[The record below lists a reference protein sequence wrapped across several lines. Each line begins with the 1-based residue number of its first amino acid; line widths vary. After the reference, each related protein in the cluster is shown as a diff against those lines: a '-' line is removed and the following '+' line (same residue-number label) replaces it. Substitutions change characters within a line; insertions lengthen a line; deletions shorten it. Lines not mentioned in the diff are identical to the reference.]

1 MTRTVAT
8 LLEPAGL
15 AGLAQLLDAADLPS
29 ADIADPGRL
38 IIRIEAD
45 SLVGFGGL
53 EGEGSDRLLRSI
65 VVVPDRR
72 RHGLGRVLV
81 AALERQAHDL
91 GVERLHLLTTT
102 AAPFFRAL
110 GYADIIAPPTFATVV
125 AMESVTSTPVA
136 LVLDSFHT
144 FKV

>member
-1 MTRTVAT
+1 MTRTVAP
-8 LLEPAGL
+8 LIEPAGL

-110 GYADIIAPPTFATVV
+110 GYADADRGAAPSAIAASREFT
-125 AMESVTSTPVA
+125 A
-136 LVLDSFHT
+136 LCPASAAYLVKAL
-144 FKV
+144 

>member
-8 LLEPAGL
+8 LLEPAG
-15 AGLAQLLDAADLPS
+15 LPS

-110 GYADIIAPPTFATVV
+110 GYADADRGAAPSAIAASREFT
-125 AMESVTSTPVA
+125 A
-136 LVLDSFHT
+136 LCPASAAYLVKAL
-144 FKV
+144 

>member
-38 IIRIEAD
+38 IIGIEAD

-110 GYADIIAPPTFATVV
+110 GYADADRGAAPSAIAASHEFT
-125 AMESVTSTPVA
+125 A
-136 LVLDSFHT
+136 LCPASAAYLVKAL
-144 FKV
+144 

>member
-53 EGEGSDRLLRSI
+53 EGEGSDR
-65 VVVPDRR
+65 
-72 RHGLGRVLV
+72 
-81 AALERQAHDL
+81 
-91 GVERLHLLTTT
+91 
-102 AAPFFRAL
+102 
-110 GYADIIAPPTFATVV
+110 
-125 AMESVTSTPVA
+125 
-136 LVLDSFHT
+136 
-144 FKV
+144 